1 MDKPLAIA
9 TSQVPFIVYLVV
21 AGMVGVLIENT
32 QYIYIC
38 LASIIAVWLFGGLE
52 ALNRVFRWY

>member
-32 QYIYIC
+32 QYIYMPC
-38 LASIIAVWLFGGLE
+38 FYYRFLVVW
-52 ALNRVFRWY
+52 RVGSAQ